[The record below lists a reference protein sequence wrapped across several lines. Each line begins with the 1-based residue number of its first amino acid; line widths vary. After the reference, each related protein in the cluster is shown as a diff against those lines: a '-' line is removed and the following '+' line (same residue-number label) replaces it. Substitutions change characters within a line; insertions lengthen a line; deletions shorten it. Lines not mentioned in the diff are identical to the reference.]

1 MTKAF
6 LQSPSNNKTTCKHYN
21 PFTNPQRPAKVFWMS
36 SFLKCSEHKK
46 VDFVTKNLSML
57 AVHEIVPSVLLLD
70 VLWKWEE
77 MKACWIAFSII
88 IAISTAKSGTWLP
101 LLFEEEGVSCIG
113 KVSAIVEISWWK
125 QQSAAMFHCNLLR
138 LVTQLNTSLAIMFAW
153 LQIQY
158 GAVNCKKGF
167 CLIPVHTS
175 QNTKMCEC
183 VRVYKVLCCNYNHTL
198 FYNF

>member
-1 MTKAF
+1 MQT
-6 LQSPSNNKTTCKHYN
+6 LQSFHQSPATCQG
-21 PFTNPQRPAKVFWMS
+21 FLDVFFFEMFWAQKS
-36 SFLKCSEHKK
+36 WFCDEES
-46 VDFVTKNLSML
+46 VLSML

-77 MKACWIAFSII
+77 IKACWIAFSII

-101 LLFEEEGVSCIG
+101 LLLEEEGVSCIG